1 MPQPSALLAPVV
13 AAGLLGCA
21 AERQSW
27 RDLAPPEALVE
38 VLPRAALVELDGRLL
53 GAGSRTVPVPEPTRL
68 YKIRATAP
76 GFEPAEVEQPG
87 EKLAGSRL
95 GMALRPEGFGFGR
108 RIDLDDPSSLTLA
121 AAQLEREGRAPE
133 AVEYAE
139 RALSMAELPLAHRV
153 LGAAYA
159 RLGDRRASIRHYAD
173 YLGLAPDAPDAA
185 AISRALEKAR
195 GDITIPPGDE
205 TRAPPSR

>member
-1 MPQPSALLAPVV
+1 MPQPSAFLATLAATLLA
-13 AAGLLGCA
+13 CA
-21 AERQSW
+21 AERESW
-27 RDLAPPEALVE
+27 RAVAPPEVLVE
-38 VLPRAALVELDGRLL
+38 VLPHAARVDLDGQPL
-53 GAGSRTVPVPEPTRL
+53 GAGSRTVPVPEATRL
-68 YKIRATAP
+68 YKLRATAP

-95 GMALRPEGFGFGR
+95 GMALRPEGFGSGR
-108 RIDLDDPSSLTLA
+108 RLDLDDPTGLSHA
-121 AAQLEREGRAPE
+121 AAQLERAGRPRE

-139 RALSMAELPLAHRV
+139 RALSLAEVPVAHRV

-159 RLGDRRASIRHYAD
+159 RLGDRRASIRHYTD

-185 AISRALEKAR
+185 AISRALEKER
-195 GDITIPPGDE
+195 GDITIPSGDE